1 QVVREAGFVP
11 ILPPQRFTLPSIGY
25 IPDGTISLLRFIR
38 SDRKLDIF
46 GEHFEL
52 PKALIYTYVRAKI
65 ITGLHQIQVYSGDEL
80 IISFPYQL
88 PACIYPGSQNG

>member
-1 QVVREAGFVP
+1 
-11 ILPPQRFTLPSIGY
+11 LPKIAY
-25 IPDGTISLLRFIR
+25 IPEGTISLIRFVR

-52 PKALIYTYVRAKI
+52 PKTVIYTYVRAKI

-80 IISFPYQL
+80 VLSIPYQL
-88 PACIYPGSQNG
+88 PAWITPEL

>member
-1 QVVREAGFVP
+1 MVQEEGFVP
-11 ILPPQRFTLPSIGY
+11 ILPPPKFTLPHIAY
-25 IPDGTISLLRFIR
+25 IPDGTISLIRFIR

-65 ITGLHQIQVYSGDEL
+65 ITDLHQVQVYLGDDL
-80 IISFPYQL
+80 VVIFPYQL
-88 PACIYPGSQNG
+88 PPWVTADLQIG